1 MSTVKSQS
9 RMEWSEAAVATKL
22 LVVWYYVK
30 DQNPHN
36 KVNNL
41 ASVLGEI
48 LT

>member
-1 MSTVKSQS
+1 
-9 RMEWSEAAVATKL
+9 MEWSEAAVATK
-22 LVVWYYVK
+22 VVWYYVK

-41 ASVLGEI
+41 VSVLGEI